1 MKRCMYCGQEN
12 DDANTTCEKCG
23 NPLLETPPIEEIQVE
38 ELPDDREEEAA
49 EDTLTDEPLAADDDG
64 ESSAEILV
72 EEEEADIPEED
83 IPEFENGADDTYE
96 DQDEEAL
103 QEPEYVRDLPFDDLD
118 TPKQQYGGQAY
129 GYYDSEPGQ
138 YGREP
143 EEDYERGYAR
153 GRLSPLMKASRRKVK
168 GFLFFLSTLLL
179 TVHVVSNIVNIMLGN
194 ALTNLSTV
202 TNTIRLR
209 TGDNTILRLCNT
221 GIAYLESVNP
231 WMLRGISVALMLP
244 ILLLMF
250 GFWRMF
256 AGTSSR
262 RVAMSTGGY
271 SLTRAAVIIRFIFVC
286 AVLLAAIVVTVAF
299 VVTAGA
305 SGSTMSLIVGIVCLL
320 IVIILAV
327 LIIMFYVQ
335 VIFSVKLIR
344 RNVLGEDIGSI
355 PGYAVFVGV
364 LLAIGNGLAMLPMAP
379 DDYIGLVA
387 RGSAAAWLLFTSIWA
402 MSYKSKMRKVRR

>member
-23 NPLLETPPIEEIQVE
+23 NPLLETPPADVQQEEQEVT
-38 ELPDDREEEAA
+38 EEAA
-49 EDTLTDEPLAADDDG
+49 AEEAADA
-64 ESSAEILV
+64 AETSEEAEEISLDQIDTV
-72 EEEEADIPEED
+72 EEEQESAVQSEEKY
-83 IPEFENGADDTYE
+83 EE
-96 DQDEEAL
+96 DQDYPEDE
-103 QEPEYVRDLPFDDLD
+103 QEYAEDLPFDDLD
-118 TPKQQYGGQAY
+118 TPQQQYGGQAY

-138 YGREP
+138 YGKDP
-143 EEDYERGYAR
+143 EDYERGYAQ
-153 GRLSPLMKASRRKVK
+153 GRVTPFMKAARRKVK
-168 GFLFFLSTLLL
+168 GFLFFLTTLLL
-179 TVHVVSNIVNIMLGN
+179 SVHVVSNIVNIMLGN

-209 TGDNTILRLCNT
+209 TGENTILRLCNT

-256 AGTSSR
+256 AGTSTR

-286 AVLLAAIVVTVAF
+286 AVLLATIVVTVTF

-305 SGSTMSLIVGIVCLL
+305 SGSTMSLIVGIVALL
-320 IVIILAV
+320 IVIILSV

-344 RNVLGEDIGSI
+344 KNVLGEDIGII
-355 PGYAVFVGV
+355 PGYAIFVGV
-364 LLAIGNGLAMLPMAP
+364 LLAIGNGLALLPMAP

-387 RGSAAAWLLFTSIWA
+387 RGSAAAWLLFVSIWA
-402 MSYKSKMRKVRR
+402 MSYKAKMRKVRR